1 MTKNLEL
8 LQVVAVVEP
17 ETEKDWQLLIS
28 KE

>member
-17 ETEKDWQLLIS
+17 ETKKDWQLLIS